1 MRYAAPRLSAEDKLE
16 ICSARCTELL
26 GTVQDLRQSRDAW
39 QAQASQLS
47 LALAASTIMTR
58 RPAAPWWKR
67 MLGR

>member
-1 MRYAAPRLSAEDKLE
+1 
-16 ICSARCTELL
+16 
-26 GTVQDLRQSRDAW
+26 VQDLRQSRDAW